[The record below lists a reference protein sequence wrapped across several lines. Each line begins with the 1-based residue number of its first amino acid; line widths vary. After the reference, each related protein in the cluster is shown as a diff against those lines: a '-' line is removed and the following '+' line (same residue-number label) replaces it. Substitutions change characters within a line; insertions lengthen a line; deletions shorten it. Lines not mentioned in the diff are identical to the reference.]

1 MKTLYRGRKYDIR
14 EVTYSGTV
22 YNGVVRSDG
31 KGIDKLFFDL
41 EKAKERWK
49 QLESEA
55 QDK

>member
-14 EVTYSGTV
+14 EVTYCGTI

-31 KGIDKLFFDL
+31 KGIDKLFLDL

-49 QLESEA
+49 QLESEV
-55 QDK
+55 QGK

>member
-14 EVTYSGTV
+14 EVTYNGTV

-31 KGIDKLFFDL
+31 KGIDKLFLDL

-49 QLESEA
+49 QLESEV